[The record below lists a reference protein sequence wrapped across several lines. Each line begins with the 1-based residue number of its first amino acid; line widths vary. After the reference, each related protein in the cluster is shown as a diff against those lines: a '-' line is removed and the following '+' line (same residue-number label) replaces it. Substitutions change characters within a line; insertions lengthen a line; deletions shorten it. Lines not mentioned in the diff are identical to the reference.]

1 MFKKIITFFM
11 ALLVAMQPVVAS
23 ATDLNA
29 AFGNLLGP
37 GAAAS
42 INKPGN
48 YQSGARNSFVAGG
61 LEMRVPRA
69 SSTAQ
74 LFSVTPP
81 KVTAG
86 CNGISATFG
95 GFSFISGAEF
105 EQSLKSIASGA
116 ALGFVSMM
124 VMKTMCPPCEAVVQF
139 LKTAAQ
145 QAARL
150 SKDSCQWGQELA
162 QKFMAGE
169 SSTGDPVAVC
179 GTTISGSGG
188 TTDFLKAM
196 NSACDSVKSAVDSIV
211 DANPEAKTNG
221 DAKGALQC
229 AVGAGMGNMT
239 WQRLSAFDAEGAGG
253 SAPTCDTDGC
263 RRKLLLLNLLGAEL
277 GYDGSNQVSCA
288 TSGSGSGDP
297 LSPEAADKDGVA
309 KPVFCKP
316 RLNAQDAV
324 GLFMCGEPGAASTP
338 VGSSS
343 TRVAEYC
350 QSFFESSTSS
360 AATGGSLAHLKEM
373 QVYSCLDGP
382 ANCQVLALSPASVL
396 MGGQGFLVSVNNLLR
411 KGVDAVRTN
420 KKMPTDVIAL
430 MQVAP
435 YPLYQAINAAAV
447 YPAAAD
453 DLVDSMSILVAE
465 QAAVAYLDDALR
477 LQGRATA
484 KAKGC
489 ATPQQASKILE
500 MVGAMRAASKARRQE
515 IGQNIAIQEAL
526 TEQIRQINLTIQKQV
541 MTQDMLASGQFAQG
555 VNAALAPNVSKSDS
569 LTTIPAITP
578 SAPSTPASP

>member
-1 MFKKIITFFM
+1 M
-11 ALLVAMQPVVAS
+11 ALLMAMQPLVAS

-37 GAAAS
+37 GGAAS
-42 INKPGN
+42 VNKPGN

-61 LEMRVPRA
+61 LEMRIPRA
-69 SSTAQ
+69 SSSAQ

-124 VMKTMCPPCEAVVQF
+124 VMKTMCPPCEAVIQF

-162 QKFMAGE
+162 QKFLAGE
-169 SSTGDPVAVC
+169 SSQGDPTAVC
-179 GTTISGSGG
+179 GTTISGSGM
-188 TTDFLKAM
+188 TKDFLEATDT
-196 NSACDSVKSAVDSIV
+196 ACKTVKKAVDAIV
-211 DANPEAKTNG
+211 AANPEAASNPDSK
-221 DAKGALQC
+221 AALQC
-229 AVGAGMGNMT
+229 EIGVGSGNMT
-239 WQRLSAFDAEGAGG
+239 WKRLSAFDADGA
-253 SAPTCDTDGC
+253 SASSVNSDGY

-277 GYDGSNQVSCA
+277 GQDGEADNVYCMTESADS
-288 TSGSGSGDP
+288 TKWIRPTGDE
-297 LSPEAADKDGVA
+297 SKSTAAYC
-309 KPVFCKP
+309 PP
-316 RLNAQDAV
+316 RLNAQDAI
-324 GLFMCGEPGAASTP
+324 GLFMCGDPTSANVP

-343 TRVAEYC
+343 GRVAEYC
-350 QSFFESSTSS
+350 QSFYESSSSS
-360 AATGGSLAHLKEM
+360 AATGGSLSHLKAKM
-373 QVYSCLDGP
+373 VYQCMD
-382 ANCQVLALSPASVL
+382 SPATCQQLSLGKASDAL

-411 KGVDAVRTN
+411 EGVDAVRKNT
-420 KKMPTDVIAL
+420 KMPANVIAL

-465 QAAVAYLDDALR
+465 QAAVSLLDDTLR
-477 LQGRATA
+477 LHGRESM
-484 KAKGC
+484 KDKGC
-489 ATPQQASKILE
+489 MTPQQATKVLE

-541 MTQDMLASGQFAQG
+541 MTQDMLATGTYAQG
-555 VNAALAPNVSKSDS
+555 VNAALSPNVSKGDGLSS
-569 LTTIPAITP
+569 LPNVSPTP
-578 SAPSTPASP
+578 SN

>member
-11 ALLVAMQPVVAS
+11 ALLMAVQPLVAS
-23 ATDLNA
+23 ATDLDA

-42 INKPGN
+42 VNKPGN

-162 QKFMAGE
+162 QKFMAG
-169 SSTGDPVAVC
+169 SASQGDPVPVC

-188 TTDFLKAM
+188 TKDFLSAM
-196 NSACDSVKSAVDSIV
+196 NSACDSVKSAIDTIV
-211 DANPEAKTNG
+211 DANPEAKTNP
-221 DAKGALQC
+221 DVKGALQC
-229 AVGAGMGNMT
+229 AVGVGMGNMT
-239 WQRLSAFDAEGAGG
+239 WQRLAAFDSEGVGG
-253 SAPTCDTDGC
+253 SATSCDTDGC

-277 GYDGSNQVSCA
+277 GYDGSNKVSCA
-288 TSGSGSGDP
+288 TKG
-297 LSPEAADKDGVA
+297 LEEKSPEPANPDAKDSVA
-309 KPVFCKP
+309 KPIYCEPK
-316 RLNAQDAV
+316 LNAQDAI
-324 GLFMCGEPGAASTP
+324 GLFMCGEPGAASMP
-338 VGSSS
+338 IGSSS
-343 TRVAEYC
+343 PRVAEYC
-350 QSFFESSTSS
+350 QSFFTGTTSS
-360 AATGGSLAHLKEM
+360 AATGGSLSHLKSME
-373 QVYSCLDGP
+373 VYTCLDGP
-382 ANCQVLALSPASVL
+382 ANCQVLGLGTSAAIL
-396 MGGQGFLVSVNNLLR
+396 GGQGFLVSVNNLLR

-489 ATPQQASKILE
+489 VTPQQASKILE

-526 TEQIRQINLTIQKQV
+526 TEQIRQINMTIQKQV
-541 MTQDMLASGQFAQG
+541 MTQDMLSSGQYAQG
-555 VNAALAPNVSKSDS
+555 LNTALAPNVSQSNP
-569 LTTIPAITP
+569 LTALPAITP
-578 SAPSTPASP
+578 SAPTTPSP